1 MAIPAPTSLRYPLKR
16 IGENDDYFKI
26 QPIEYKAPGLE
37 RVGLN
42 LRTTEESLKGVKI
55 TDPPII
61 LPMPSN
67 IQDNNMAEWSSGT
80 LNPLSANLLSL
91 ANTAIQ
97 NKNESGFTGEIQSI
111 LENLSGVVKSG
122 EGQQALAS
130 GIAAAALRAA
140 TGQGDMSSAISRAT
154 GLAFNQNV
162 EVLFNGVSM
171 RPAFSFTFDMVPR
184 SKEESERVKLII
196 RTLKKDMTARKGK
209 PEETG
214 GGLFVK
220 APKVFQLQYMSGGK
234 PHPFLHRFKPCALTQ
249 MSVNYNGSGQYAT
262 YSDATPVHMQLSLQF
277 MELSPIYSENYD
289 ELEKQGD
296 TSVGF

>member
-1 MAIPAPTSLRYPLKR
+1 MAIPAPTSLRYPLKS
-16 IGENDDYFKI
+16 IGESDDYFKI

-97 NKNESGFTGEIQSI
+97 NKKESGFTGEIQSI
-111 LENLSGVVKSG
+111 LGNLSGVVKSG

-171 RPAFSFTFDMVPR
+171 RPAFSFTFDLVPR
-184 SKEESERVKLII
+184 SKEESDRIKLII
-196 RTLKKDMTARKGK
+196 RTLKKDMTARKGD
-209 PEETG
+209 PTVVG

-277 MELSPIYSENYD
+277 MELTPIYSENYE
-289 ELEKQGD
+289 ELEQQGD